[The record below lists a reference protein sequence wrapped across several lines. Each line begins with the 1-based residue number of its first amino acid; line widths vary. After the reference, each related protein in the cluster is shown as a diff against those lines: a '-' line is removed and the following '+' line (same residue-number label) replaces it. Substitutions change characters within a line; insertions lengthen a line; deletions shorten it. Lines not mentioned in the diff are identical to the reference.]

1 MSLKR
6 AHHRARR
13 DQIIDK
19 GRQGTR
25 GCALV
30 DQCGSVHTAIL
41 SRVSK
46 LCSISSVSCGN
57 CRIHFAESPGAGHAV
72 KLQYVEGMTGVEPAP
87 SANRT
92 ISLEVAAQ
100 IKTGDVL
107 MEGAALPSPSAEAA
121 ADRQA
126 A

>member
-1 MSLKR
+1 
-6 AHHRARR
+6 
-13 DQIIDK
+13 
-19 GRQGTR
+19 
-25 GCALV
+25 
-30 DQCGSVHTAIL
+30 
-41 SRVSK
+41 
-46 LCSISSVSCGN
+46 
-57 CRIHFAESPGAGHAV
+57 
-72 KLQYVEGMTGVEPAP
+72 MTGVEPAP